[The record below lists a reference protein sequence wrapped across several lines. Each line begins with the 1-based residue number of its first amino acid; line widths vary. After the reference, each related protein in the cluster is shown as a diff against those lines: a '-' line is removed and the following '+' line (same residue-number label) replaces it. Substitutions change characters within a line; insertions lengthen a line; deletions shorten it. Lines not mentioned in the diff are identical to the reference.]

1 MIYHLFI
8 SFTIMKINEIWSYM
22 TKRDD
27 ASIQCRFCGKIF
39 NCTIKPSIHEKNHA
53 FTKITIEQ
61 FNLEEDLLQH
71 LLANHNEEDDKIKV
85 SLIDRKRS
93 AEIKERAK
101 GSSVWEYFTKSE
113 NEPGRAECNICQI
126 SLSILFYRNKN
137 GRSSS
142 RPETTTGNWGS
153 LYNHLKAKHALF
165 GAKNFLCSHC
175 GKQFSRKS
183 LKNECEAKHV
193 GDARL
198 KCSYDG
204 CSMQFTKVQSVKK
217 HISAVHK
224 KLKPHICEQCG
235 RSFAERQHLKTHL
248 RVHTGE
254 TPFECD
260 KCQKKFKFHATRNS
274 HKCVAD
280 AVR

>member
-1 MIYHLFI
+1 
-8 SFTIMKINEIWSYM
+8 MK
-22 TKRDD
+22 
-27 ASIQCRFCGKIF
+27 G
-39 NCTIKPSIHEKNHA
+39 
-53 FTKITIEQ
+53 
-61 FNLEEDLLQH
+61 
-71 LLANHNEEDDKIKV
+71 
-85 SLIDRKRS
+85 
-93 AEIKERAK
+93 RAK
-101 GSSVWEYFTKSE
+101 GSSVWEYFTKCE
-113 NEPGRAECNICQI
+113 NKPGRAICNICQI

-137 GRSSS
+137 VGISSL
-142 RPETTTGNWGS
+142 PESTMGNWGS

-183 LKNECEAKHV
+183 WKNECEAKHV

-274 HKCVAD
+274 HKCAAD